1 MRINIEIR
9 NTNNFFYWRVKFK
22 RKINL
27 TNSKKKQKNE
37 DQIEKKNILHIG
49 IEGWNWIQI
58 TLPQKVKN
66 KN

>member
-1 MRINIEIR
+1 
-9 NTNNFFYWRVKFK
+9 VKFK

-49 IEGWNWIQI
+49 IEG
-58 TLPQKVKN
+58 
-66 KN
+66 